1 MNRAFIPLDAHL
13 AQLGLLITLVGLAL
27 GALVWTRPGR
37 AFDRRT
43 FRAINRLP
51 TRPELDW
58 IMWSITHLGSA
69 WAAVG
74 ALAVSTMVQRPRFV
88 VVTAMAIL
96 TQGILIGVAKALTQ
110 RPRPFNQLSGIRV
123 IGLKPADLSYPS
135 GHSAL
140 AFNVATLLAF
150 GLPLAHPWPIV
161 VYGLACAVGYSRLH
175 LGVHYPFDVFS
186 GATVGLGWGLLW
198 VAYLHP

>member
-1 MNRAFIPLDAHL
+1 MNQAWIPLDGHL
-13 AQLGLLITLVGLAL
+13 ARMGLIITLLGLSW
-27 GALVWTRPGR
+27 GALTWTRPGR

-51 TRPELDW
+51 TCPELDW
-58 IMWSITHLGSA
+58 AMWSITHLGSA
-69 WAAVG
+69 WAAIG
-74 ALAVSTMVQRPRFV
+74 ALALATMVHQARFV

-110 RPRPFNQLSGIRV
+110 RPRPFDQLSGIRV

-140 AFNVATLLAF
+140 AFNVATLLAV
-150 GLPLAHPWPIV
+150 GLPMAHPWPFVI
-161 VYGLACAVGYSRLH
+161 YGLACAVGYSRLH
-175 LGVHYPFDVFS
+175 LGVHYPFDVLS